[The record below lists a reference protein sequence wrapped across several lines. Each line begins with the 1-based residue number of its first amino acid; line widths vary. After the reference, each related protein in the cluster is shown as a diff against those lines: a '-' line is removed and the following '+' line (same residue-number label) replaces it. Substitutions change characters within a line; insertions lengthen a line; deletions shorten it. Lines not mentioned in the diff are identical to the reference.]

1 MAALKLATAG
11 IADRLRALKSTKSSQ
26 RESQDF
32 TKEQRG
38 RVWKADSDIGDDT
51 FQYKHLEQQNSI
63 RLLELYSAWSIDS
76 ELCGSLYHYTLEE
89 APPYEAISYTWDADV
104 FPETLRLP
112 NGHLKITENLASA
125 LRAFRP
131 RDGDRLLWVDAIC
144 IDLSDN
150 VEKNQQVSLM
160 TDIYR
165 GAKRVLAWLG
175 EGDDESTRTLEFFR
189 DLAKSAP
196 QYGLVPQIDH
206 FVICE
211 DNGVDVT
218 NIIDVADVDSAAVA
232 SGSFVC
238 IGLNPP
244 RCIALRSIMRAPKAK
259 LLDLLSRA
267 DSAGLDAIFNKPWF
281 HRIWVVQEAICARE
295 LVIQCGFAR
304 LDWTHFAA
312 TGFLLHFAQDLASRR
327 LSCESS
333 FHMAF
338 DIIMARAQ
346 RQLFQPKKSAK
357 IVSGPERL
365 GTNEGR
371 RRQHLKLLAESA
383 IDASKQD
390 GPRTQVVF
398 TTSSYERFKDIV
410 ASFRRRKCKDDRDRL
425 YGMLGFR
432 PWDVHLPLKID
443 YSKTVNEVYT
453 DYACTMLQHNNLI
466 ILDDAGIWNRFRVP
480 ATVKNSQP
488 IREVEFLPSWVP
500 EHRMANLSTAD
511 PLPWRASEGNERWY
525 HRMSKSE
532 WPINSKYERRVF
544 IEGVRLGSI
553 ACVIRFDEPPES
565 DSTITE
571 WRKKCIHVI
580 EESPKFKMYNKYL
593 TRESAEDAFASAL
606 NVFCSARVEDDFASV
621 EDDSDRAAQLLQK
634 YWFFMTTEE
643 HFGFAPNGIA
653 EHDVVVAFC
662 GLPGPYI
669 VRPVPGSLDF
679 FLFSS
684 CYIHGMMN
692 GRFEYN
698 DDYQMI
704 PLV

>member
-1 MAALKLATAG
+1 MAALKLATAN

-26 RESQDF
+26 RESQNL
-32 TKEQRG
+32 TKEHQG
-38 RVWKADSDIGDDT
+38 RIWRADSDINDDT
-51 FQYKHLEQQNSI
+51 FHYKPLEQQNSI
-63 RLLELYSAWSIDS
+63 RLLELYSTRSIDS
-76 ELCGSLYHYTLEE
+76 ELFGSLYNFTLEE
-89 APPYEAISYTWDADV
+89 APPYEAISYTWDSDD
-104 FPETLRLP
+104 FPEILRLP

-144 IDLSDN
+144 IDQSDT

-160 TDIYR
+160 ADIYR

-175 EGDDESTRTLEFFR
+175 EGDNESIRTLEAIR
-189 DLAKSAP
+189 DLAKSGP
-196 QYGLVPQIDH
+196 QYGLVTQIDH
-206 FVICE
+206 CVICE

-218 NIIDVADVDSAAVA
+218 NIIDVADADSAAV
-232 SGSFVC
+232 SSQSFAC
-238 IGLNPP
+238 FGLNPP
-244 RCIALRSIMRAPKAK
+244 RCIPLRSITRAPKAK
-259 LLDLLSRA
+259 LLDLISRA
-267 DSAGLDAIFNKPWF
+267 DSAGLDTIFNKSWF
-281 HRIWVVQEAICARE
+281 HRIWVVQEAICAQE
-295 LVIQCGFAR
+295 LVIQCGVAR
-304 LDWTHFAA
+304 LDWTYFAA
-312 TGFLLHFAQDLASRR
+312 MGFLLHFAQDRVGRR

-333 FHMAF
+333 FRMAF

-346 RQLFQPKKSAK
+346 RQLFQPKKSTK
-357 IVSGPERL
+357 NVSEPESLETNDNNRL
-365 GTNEGR
+365 
-371 RRQHLKLLAESA
+371 QHLKLLAESA

-432 PWDVHLPLKID
+432 PWDVQLPLKID
-443 YSKTVNEVYT
+443 YGQTVNEVYT
-453 DYACTMLQHNNLI
+453 EYACTMLQHNNLI
-466 ILDDAGIWNRFRVP
+466 ILDDAGIWNRLHVP
-480 ATVKNSQP
+480 ASVKNSQP

-500 EHRMANLSTAD
+500 EHRTANLLTAD

-525 HRMSKSE
+525 RRASKIE
-532 WPINSKYERRVF
+532 WPINSKYQRRVF
-544 IEGVRLGSI
+544 IEGVRLGNI
-553 ACVIRFDEPPES
+553 ACVICFDDLPES
-565 DSTITE
+565 DSTIAQ
-571 WRKKCIHVI
+571 WRSKCINVI
-580 EESPKFKMYNKYL
+580 EESPKFKKYNKYL

-606 NVFCSARVEDDFASV
+606 NVFRSARVEDDS
-621 EDDSDRAAQLLQK
+621 SRSTQLLEK

-653 EHDVVVAFC
+653 ENDVVVAFC
-662 GLPGPYI
+662 GLSGPYI
-669 VRPVPGSLDF
+669 VRAVSGSLDF